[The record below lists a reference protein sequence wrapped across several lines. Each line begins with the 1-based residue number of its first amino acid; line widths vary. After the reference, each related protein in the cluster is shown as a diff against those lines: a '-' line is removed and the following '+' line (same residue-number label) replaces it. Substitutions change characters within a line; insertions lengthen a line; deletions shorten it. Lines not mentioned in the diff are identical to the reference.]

1 MTDYTAQEGLYG
13 LVRLIS
19 SDALAIT
26 HQSIRSYREMLLK
39 SASDTLARLAQ
50 PSTPVGVPA
59 LFLGGPKDGMTVDL
73 AELRSTFVE
82 FESPKPVSFDAD
94 LGAPFVGEYV
104 RVVYQLHRFPGDRA
118 FYVDSRV
125 ENPVA
130 LIKQHL

>member
-19 SDALAIT
+19 SDAQAIA

-39 SASDTLARLAQ
+39 SATDTLDRLGK
-50 PSTPVGVPA
+50 PSTPVGLPA
-59 LFLGGPKDGMTVDL
+59 LFLGGPKDGEVIDL
-73 AELRSTFVE
+73 AELRSTYVVMVSPPAVRPEVWARGGGVE
-82 FESPKPVSFDAD
+82 A
-94 LGAPFVGEYV
+94 V
-104 RVVYQLHRFPGDRA
+104 RVVYQLHRFPGGRA